1 MAMMSASLRRRA
13 RRVLD
18 EELSAARVPSRPSL
32 GWLRAIREALGMS
45 TAHLARRLN
54 MSPQG
59 VSDLERSE
67 ADEGIRLSSLRKVAD
82 ALDCDLVYALVPRHP
97 GGLQGQVAD
106 QALRVARAE
115 LAPVRHTMALEGQ
128 TLPVDFDEEAVADL
142 ADRLID
148 SRVLWAVSS
157 R

>member
-1 MAMMSASLRRRA
+1 MGMSASMRRRA

-18 EELSAARVPSRPSL
+18 EEFGAVQVPARPPA

-45 TAHLARRLN
+45 AAELGRRLD

-67 ADEGIRLSSLRKVAD
+67 AEEGIRLTSLRKVAD
-82 ALDCDLVYALVPRHP
+82 GLGCDLEYVLVPRHP
-97 GGLQGQVAD
+97 RGLQGQVID

-115 LAPVRHTMALEGQ
+115 LAPVRHTMALEAQ
-128 TLPVDFDEEAVADL
+128 ALPADFDEEAVDDL
-142 ADRLID
+142 AERIAD
-148 SRVLWAVSS
+148 SRALWVVP
-157 R
+157 RR

>member
-1 MAMMSASLRRRA
+1 MVMSASLRRRA

-18 EELSAARVPSRPSL
+18 EDFVSVHVPSRPAA

-45 TAHLARRLN
+45 TTELARRLN

-67 ADEGIRLSSLRKVAD
+67 AEEGIRLTSLRKVAD
-82 ALDCDLVYALVPRHP
+82 ALDCDLEYVLVPRHP
-97 GGLQGQVAD
+97 GGLQGQVTE

-115 LAPVRHTMALEGQ
+115 LAPVRHTMALEAQG
-128 TLPVDFDEEAVADL
+128 LPTDFDEEAVADL
-142 ADRLID
+142 AVRIAD
-148 SRVLWAVSS
+148 SRALWAAPG

>member
-1 MAMMSASLRRRA
+1 MVMSASLRRRA

-18 EELSAARVPSRPSL
+18 QEFGAFQVPSRPPA
-32 GWLRAIREALGMS
+32 GWLRAVREALGMS
-45 TAHLARRLN
+45 SAQLARRLN

-67 ADEGIRLSSLRKVAD
+67 AEEGIRLSSLRKVAD

-97 GGLQGQVAD
+97 GGLQGQVTD

-115 LAPVRHTMALEGQ
+115 LAPVRHTMALEAQ
-128 TLPVDFDEEAVADL
+128 SLPADLDDEEVADL
-142 ADRLID
+142 ATRIAD
-148 SRVLWAVSS
+148 SRVLWAAS
-157 R
+157 RR

>member
-13 RRVLD
+13 RRVFD
-18 EELSAARVPSRPSL
+18 EELGAARVPSRPSS

-45 TAHLARRLN
+45 TAQLARRLN

-97 GGLQGQVAD
+97 EGLQGQVTD

-115 LAPVRHTMALEGQ
+115 LAPVRHTMALEAQ
-128 TLPVDFDEEAVADL
+128 ALPVDFDEEAVADM
-142 ADRLID
+142 ADRIVD
-148 SRVLWAVSS
+148 SRSLWAASS
-157 R
+157 K